1 MVGDSLAVEVRL
13 ARSVGGK
20 EVSVTVRAIATA
32 ELELRTDTLLAAFAQ
47 G

>member
-13 ARSVGGK
+13 ARSVGGE
-20 EVSVTVRAIATA
+20 EVSVTVRGIATA